1 MNEQFTNLNKGR
13 SLMLKV
19 IDGLTIEQL
28 NTIPKGFKNNIAW
41 NVAHLVVTQ
50 QLLCYRISGIP
61 CLVSEEMITKY
72 RKGAAP
78 SAETSGK
85 ITESEFETI
94 KELLVKLPLKLEED
108 YKRGLFKEYTSYTT
122 SVVVTLTDID
132 SAIQFNSFHEGIHL
146 GVLLA
151 MKKLV

>member
-1 MNEQFTNLNKGR
+1 MEVQFTNLRKGR
-13 SLMLKV
+13 ALTLKV

-28 NTIPKGFKNNIAW
+28 NTIPNGFKNNIAW

-61 CLVSEEMITKY
+61 CLVSEEMIAKY

-78 SAETSGK
+78 SEEASEK
-85 ITESEFETI
+85 ITESEFEAI
-94 KELLVKLPLKLEED
+94 KALFTSLPLKLEED
-108 YKRGLFKEYTSYTT
+108 YKRGLFKEYSSYTT
-122 SVVVTLTDID
+122 SVGVTLTDID

>member
-1 MNEQFTNLNKGR
+1 MEVQFTNLRKGR
-13 SLMLKV
+13 ALTLKV

-28 NTIPKGFKNNIAW
+28 NTIPNGFKNNIAW

-61 CLVSEEMITKY
+61 CLVSEEKIAKY

-78 SAETSGK
+78 SAEASEK
-85 ITESEFETI
+85 ITESEFEAI
-94 KELLVKLPLKLEED
+94 KALFTSLPLKLEED
-108 YKRGLFKEYTSYTT
+108 YKRGLFKEYSSYTT
-122 SVVVTLTDID
+122 SVGVTLTDID